1 MKCYLHRISKE
12 VGWSNPLLKERNF
25 LSIGWADFA
34 TSEYWLPDQNDI
46 SRIAESVAKCWQ
58 DYGWDVPR
66 ARFGLQRFLQME
78 KGDRVI
84 VPTWGAFHVYE
95 VADNECLVAADIEES
110 VQNLKSWS
118 GKCPFVKGGYLT
130 EHDGQ
135 HKEQNK
141 LDLGFFRRVTKVQRA
156 IPRSGYA
163 DAALTS
169 RMKVRQTNVEIT
181 DLQQSIDRAISAFKT
196 QRPINLREIVL
207 EKCAA
212 KVREAIVTELTPNRF
227 EKLIESYFKRQGA
240 DAMIPAKNERG
251 KEGDA
256 DVVATFNTLN
266 LIVNVQAKHH
276 QGETNDWAVQQIDN
290 YRDNKSE
297 AMTGDEFT
305 QVAWVISTAENFS
318 ENCKELARTE
328 GVRLI
333 DGNEFGKML
342 LDTGMEQLDH
352 LMGG

>member
-1 MKCYLHRISKE
+1 MKYYLHRISNE
-12 VGWSNPLLKERNF
+12 VGWSNPLLKEMNL

-34 TSEYWLPDQNDI
+34 ISKYWPPDQNDI
-46 SRIAESVAKCWQ
+46 SQIPQNVATCWQ
-58 DYGWDVPR
+58 DYGWNIPR

-95 VADNECLVAADIEES
+95 VADNECLVAAEIEECI
-110 VQNLKSWS
+110 QNLKSWS
-118 GKCPFVKGGYLT
+118 GKWAFVENGYLT

-135 HKEQNK
+135 QKEK
-141 LDLGFFRRVTKVQRA
+141 KTLDLGFFRRVTEVQRD

-181 DLQQSIDRAISAFKT
+181 KLHRSIERAITAFDT

-207 EKCAA
+207 ENCAA
-212 KVREAIVTELTPNRF
+212 NVRETILKELTPAKF
-227 EKLIESYFKRQGA
+227 ETLIRSYLERQGA
-240 DAMIPAKNERG
+240 NAMIPAKNEKD

-256 DVVATFNTLN
+256 DVVATFGSLN
-266 LIVNVQAKHH
+266 LIINIQAKHH
-276 QGETNDWAVQQIDN
+276 QGETNEWAVKQIDS
-290 YRDNKSE
+290 YRDNKKE

-305 QVAWVISTAENFS
+305 QAAWVISTAENFS
-318 ENCKELARTE
+318 EDCIELARTE

-333 DGNEFGKML
+333 DSIEFAKML
-342 LDTGMEQLDH
+342 LDAGMEQLDH
-352 LMGG
+352 LMED